1 MTYRSLEA
9 TESPDVRFRLAFG
22 AYVGLLVAGVAAVV
36 VVAFADPTATALLGT
51 AVAAF
56 LGGCLAGV
64 GLASRVRGLAVR
76 LGRTWGRRAT
86 LVLLPV
92 PFGLAAAASLVT
104 PLESP
109 VGVVALAAAV
119 AVAVAGSVLRWLA
132 ATRSADALTP
142 GDPTAAWRWESPSRP
157 RLDALL
163 LLAMWLLLGIGDGL
177 AGNWAGALVW
187 AGLALAWAA
196 DGLAEGRWRLG
207 SIGSTPEIRVYE
219 NGLVK
224 RRPYTREFVPWD
236 DVAHVRLRED
246 ELVLDRGLFDVRFDR
261 DELPDL
267 EAVRAEIEGRVPNG
281 ATG

>member
-1 MTYRSLEA
+1 MTDHALA
-9 TESPDVRFRLAFG
+9 VTESPDVRFRLAFG
-22 AYVGLLVAGVAAVV
+22 AYVGLLVAGVAAVG

-92 PFGLAAAASLVT
+92 PFGIAAAASLVT

-109 VGVVALAAAV
+109 AGVVALAAAV

-132 ATRSADALTP
+132 ATRTADALTP
-142 GDPTAAWRWESPSRP
+142 GDPITAWRWDPPSSPK
-157 RLDALL
+157 LDAL

-177 AGNWAGALVW
+177 AGNWVGALVW

-196 DGLAEGRWRLG
+196 SGLAEGRWRLG

-224 RRPYTREFVPWD
+224 CRPYTREFVPWD
-236 DVAHVRLRED
+236 DIAHVRLRED

-267 EAVRAEIEGRVPNG
+267 EAVRAEIEGRLPNG